1 MTPLVIGLAAVVM
14 VILIVVVIGMRYV
27 RNEERADL
35 ADREADGGR
44 TERVPG
50 KTRGKQTPDW
60 RQPGPRRPPGRVPER
75 ARQRRASAPGY
86 DGASASGYDER
97 PGRGEDRGYA
107 AADHGQDDRRLDV
120 ASRATRGQSGRD
132 EPARPQQRQEDLPQ
146 VRARQPR
153 GRRNDDGD
161 WPSTEWDKL
170 SDADYWKEVAS
181 DKPLTTTAR
190 TAQPAQQPHPAPTA
204 PSADAAGHASQATR
218 AGIEPQ
224 RGPDLRRGQE
234 TRRGQ
239 EPRRDAAQLPGR
251 GALEPAAAGGGH
263 DFLSAPTAVRFPEYG
278 RPEPALPGPGH
289 PEQRRPEQARPQAAP
304 SGPASPGTR
313 PAGQRAAAPMPYDD
327 DPLTSPSFPKIVTS
341 DSRSYGSGRPPVP
354 SGRPAGPAEQAAYGA
369 PTAQFASYGT
379 ASYGPVGS
387 GPADGRAANGYD
399 RGFAESSATTAPHSY
414 GRAAQPPAVS
424 YPANGYHPAEYAA
437 AAGSGAPAGGHH
449 PAGYAAAAGS
459 GAPASPQQPASPPAE
474 RPLPAVPL
482 PAAPPPAG
490 NPYGSYVS
498 AELPGYADNPTA
510 VYSRGQAAGDYPGYP
525 AGPAN
530 GNAGP
535 AYSYDLPLSDSALPL
550 GQAPSWYPEVPAM
563 APAPAPVA
571 PAPLPHPDR
580 YPDGGISGHDNGN
593 GQRSPSGYAPGPYSD
608 GHYDVPGY
616 PPGGYS
622 ARPAASAYP
631 PGGADSA
638 RQLDAAGYLP
648 PDFYRGDGYGGQH
661 R

>member
-1 MTPLVIGLAAVVM
+1 MTPLVIGLAAVVV
-14 VILIVVVIGMRYV
+14 VILIVVAVGMRYV

-35 ADREADGGR
+35 ADREDGGGR
-44 TERVPG
+44 TEGMRG
-50 KTRGKQTPDW
+50 KTGGRQTPDW
-60 RQPGPRRPPGRVPER
+60 RQAGQQPGPRRPPGRVPDG

-86 DGASASGYDER
+86 NKR

-107 AADHGQDDRRLDV
+107 AADHGQDDRRHDV
-120 ASRATRGQSGRD
+120 AGRGRSGRD
-132 EPARPQQRQEDLPQ
+132 EPARPQQRQQEEEDLPQ

-190 TAQPAQQPHPAPTA
+190 TAQPAQQPRPAPTA
-204 PSADAAGHASQATR
+204 QAGDAAGHAGQATR
-218 AGIEPQ
+218 AGMEPR

-239 EPRRDAAQLPGR
+239 EPRRDAARPPGR
-251 GALEPAAAGGGH
+251 GTLEPAAAGGGH
-263 DFLSAPTAVRFPEYG
+263 DFLTAPPAVRYPEYG

-304 SGPASPGTR
+304 PGLGSPGTR
-313 PAGQRAAAPMPYDD
+313 PPGQRAAAPMPYDD

-341 DSRSYGSGRPPVP
+341 DSRSYGSGRPPAP
-354 SGRPAGPAEQAAYGA
+354 SGRPAGPAEQDAYGE

-379 ASYGPVGS
+379 AGYGTAGS
-387 GPADGRAANGYD
+387 GTADGRAANGYD
-399 RGFAESSATTAPHSY
+399 RGFADSSATTAPHSY
-414 GRAAQPPAVS
+414 GRAAQPPAGG
-424 YPANGYHPAEYAA
+424 YPANGQHHAGYAA
-437 AAGSGAPAGGHH
+437 GAGSGAPAGPH
-449 PAGYAAAAGS
+449 
-459 GAPASPQQPASPPAE
+459 QPASPAAA
-474 RPLPAVPL
+474 RPLPAAAP
-482 PAAPPPAG
+482 PAVPPPAG

-498 AELPGYADNPTA
+498 AELPGYADNLAAAYP
-510 VYSRGQAAGDYPGYP
+510 RGQAARDYPGYP

-535 AYSYDLPLSDSALPL
+535 AYSYDLPLSDSAPPL
-550 GQAPSWYPEVPAM
+550 GQARSWYPEVPPAM
-563 APAPAPVA
+563 APAPSPVA
-571 PAPLPHPDR
+571 PALLPHPDR
-580 YPDGGISGHDNGN
+580 YPHGGISGHDNGN
-593 GQRSPSGYAPGPYSD
+593 GQHSPSGYAPGPYSD

-616 PPGGYS
+616 PPGGHN
-622 ARPAASAYP
+622 ARPAAPEVYP

-648 PDFYRGDGYGGQH
+648 PDFYGGDGYGGQH